1 MNEKKNEQDLQIIKK
16 PEGAPE
22 EEAQMDEPKK
32 PKTNVKK
39 EVREWVV
46 SIAVALIAVLII
58 RTFLFTV
65 IKVEGP
71 SMNDTLWENDRLIV
85 TIADMK
91 INGPQRFDVVITH
104 FPDSDKRYVKRVIAL
119 PGETLEI
126 RNGVTYI
133 NGEALDEPFV
143 THPSTSDFGPYTV
156 PEGQYMV
163 LGDNRSNSHDSR
175 ADDVGPVDKDMII
188 GKVRFIMWPF
198 SRIGV
203 VE

>member
-16 PEGAPE
+16 PEGEQAADAAQPE
-22 EEAQMDEPKK
+22 K

-39 EVREWVV
+39 EVRDWVV
-46 SIAVALIAVLII
+46 SIAVALLAVLLI

-71 SMNDTLWENDRLIV
+71 SMNDTLWQGDRLIV

-91 INGPQRFDVVITH
+91 IMGPQRFDVVITH
-104 FPDSDKRYVKRVIAL
+104 FPNSEKRYVKRVIAL

-126 RNGVTYI
+126 RDGVTYI
-133 NGEALDEPFV
+133 DGQPLEELFV
-143 THPSTSDFGPYTV
+143 THRSTGDFGPYTV

-175 ADDVGPVDKDMII
+175 SDDVGPVDKDMII

-198 SRIGV
+198 DRIGTV
-203 VE
+203 D

>member
-1 MNEKKNEQDLQIIKK
+1 MNEKKSEQDLQIIKR
-16 PEGAPE
+16 PEGEAEGEKPAAQPE
-22 EEAQMDEPKK
+22 K
-32 PKTNVKK
+32 PRKNVKS
-39 EVREWVV
+39 ELREWVV
-46 SIAVALIAVLII
+46 SNAVILI

-71 SMNDTLWENDRLIV
+71 SMNDTLWEGDRLIV

-126 RNGVTYI
+126 RDGVTYI
-133 NGEALDEPFV
+133 DGEPLDEPFV

-175 ADDVGPVDKDMII
+175 ADDVGPVDEDMII

-198 SRIGV
+198 SHFGV